1 MSNYMKTTLLSFLLL
16 TAIGANAQNVGINAD
31 ASTPDS
37 SAMLDVKSTSKG
49 MLVPRMAAS
58 QKLAIPAPATGL
70 LIFQTDGT
78 AGFYSNQGTPASPNW
93 QLLGS
98 GAPTGPAGGDLTGTY
113 PNPGVANSSI
123 TSAKILDGTITNSDV
138 STTAAIAYSKLNLS
152 GSIGTTD
159 LAANAVTLPK
169 ISSVGAT
176 SGQVIGYDGTDV
188 TWTTPSGSSSLPAQ
202 TGNSGK
208 YLTTDGS
215 TASWATVPGGASG
228 ASPAGIPYSV
238 SGHNGLS
245 TYQGPTG
252 GVATSAILTAAVV
265 APTACKPSMTV
276 YNYSGSTTT
285 YNLCQVSVSGS
296 TLSLSSTAL
305 LSFTMASAT
314 NGATGSATAS
324 SSVSAGTLMTV
335 VAGSC
340 STPTTTGGA
349 GFVLAFSCN

>member
-16 TAIGANAQNVGINAD
+16 AAIGVNAQNVGINAD

-49 MLVPRMAAS
+49 ILVPRMTAA
-58 QKLAIPAPATGL
+58 QKLAIPAPATSL
-70 LIFQTDGT
+70 LIYQTDGT
-78 AGFYSNQGTPASPNW
+78 AGFYANQGTPASPNW
-93 QLLGS
+93 QPLSGSSLG
-98 GAPTGPAGGDLTGTY
+98 AGSVTT
-113 PNPGVANSSI
+113 
-123 TSAKILDGTITNSDV
+123 TEILDGTIQNADV
-138 STTAAIAYSKLNLS
+138 SATAAIAYSKLSLTNAIS
-152 GSIGTTD
+152 NTD
-159 LAANAVTLPK
+159 IVANAITTSKVADGTITTSKMADSAVSGLK
-169 ISSVGAT
+169 ILTGAVGLKHISTIGAT
-176 SGQVIGYDGTDV
+176 DGQVMTYTTASGV
-188 TWTTPSGSSSLPAQ
+188 QWTTPA
-202 TGNSGK
+202 
-208 YLTTDGS
+208 
-215 TASWATVPGGASG
+215 GGGSG

-252 GVATSAILTAAVV
+252 GVATSAILTVAAV

-314 NGATGSATAS
+314 NGATGSATVS
-324 SSVSAGTLMTV
+324 SSVPAGTLMTV

-340 STPTTTGGA
+340 SSPVATGGA